1 MSDPGDALPRQS
13 DDRWEGLVRQIDAE
27 LRRLGAS
34 AGDED
39 LREKVLRLVRLHGSL
54 RKLGLRV
61 LDRYGVSARAAIE
74 RLRLYFLRY
83 PQTVIDGAELAVV
96 AGISEYARRVRQLRV
111 EHGYLILTGAR
122 LHGEEISLRPNQ
134 YFLIDAQPDPDAAR
148 RWHVANRIRR
158 LSVGARERV
167 LRYLLENVGKPV
179 TTEEL
184 AYVARGAKEYARRVR
199 ELRTEEGFPIATCLT
214 GRPDL
219 KPGQYVLLSADRVA
233 QEHDRHIPESEQ
245 RKVYARDG
253 NACRICGWRIEQW
266 REEDPRV
273 LELHH
278 LTPHARGGENAAKN
292 LVVLCSRCHDEVH
305 QGKRNEVLQRLRRA
319 IGESS

>member
-1 MSDPGDALPRQS
+1 MSDPTDSLPRRR
-13 DDRWEGLVRQIDAE
+13 DDGWEVL
-27 LRRLGAS
+27 LRRIDSQLRELGAPP
-34 AGDED
+34 GDED
-39 LREKVLRLVRLHGSL
+39 LREKVLRLVRLHRSL
-54 RKLGLRV
+54 RKLGLRI
-61 LDRYGVSARAAIE
+61 LDQHGVSARAAIE

-134 YFLIDAQPDPDAAR
+134 YFLIDTQPDPDAAR

-158 LSVGARERV
+158 LQVGARERV

-184 AYVARGAKEYARRVR
+184 AYAARGAKEYARRVR

-253 NACRICGWRIEQW
+253 NACRICGWRIQQW
-266 REEDPRV
+266 REQDPRI
-273 LELHH
+273 LELYH
-278 LTPHARGGENAAKN
+278 LTPHARGGENAAEN

-305 QGKRNEVLQRLRRA
+305 QGKHGAFLERLGRA

>member
-1 MSDPGDALPRQS
+1 M
-13 DDRWEGLVRQIDAE
+13 RQIDSQLRE
-27 LRRLGAS
+27 LGEPPC
-34 AGDED
+34 DED
-39 LREKVLRLVRLHGSL
+39 LREKVLRLVRLHGSI
-54 RKLGLRV
+54 RKLGLTI
-61 LDRYGVSARAAIE
+61 LDRSGVSARAAIE

-83 PQTVIDGAELAVV
+83 PQTIIDGAELAVV

-111 EHGYLILTGAR
+111 ERGYLILTGAH
-122 LHGEEISLRPNQ
+122 LHGEEISLRPDQ
-134 YFLIDAQPDPDAAR
+134 YFLIDAQPDSDAAR

-158 LSVGARERV
+158 LRVGSRERV
-167 LRYLLENVGKPV
+167 LRYLQENVGKPV

-199 ELRTEEGFPIATCLT
+199 ELRTEEGFAIATCFT

-219 KPGQYVLLSADRVA
+219 KLGQYVLLSADRVA

-253 NACRICGWRIEQW
+253 NACRMCGWRIEQW
-266 REEDPRV
+266 REDDPRI

-278 LTPHARGGENAAKN
+278 LTPHARGGANAVGN

-305 QGKRNEVLQRLRRA
+305 QGKHGAFLERLRRT
-319 IGESS
+319 IGDSS